1 MKLSLIL
8 QAIDRWSKPTEAAT
22 RATGGLSKAIDH
34 SADAAE
40 KARGRVRRFFNDM
53 DYAGRVSGRWG
64 RSLRRVAESD
74 FAKLRAG
81 IDATRGKVRGLAKD
95 MLLSGASAVGSG
107 IKWGAVGVAAGAAAL
122 VGKFTHDMIEN
133 AAKFEQYQVAL
144 EGTEGSAQKAKAAMA
159 WVQKFAK
166 DTPYDI
172 DTVTDSFVRA
182 RGVGIDPMTGA
193 FRILGD
199 AAGGTRKS
207 LMDAV
212 EAIADAQTGEF
223 ERLKEFNIT
232 SSSKGKNVTFSY
244 VTKEG
249 KNASMT
255 VKKDMASIRKA
266 VLGVFDLKYGGGMAR
281 QAKTLT
287 GIWNNL
293 QDVVT
298 NFELSVA
305 GKGIFDRVKNRL
317 QGVLEWTD
325 QIAKDGRLDQWAQT
339 TSDWLTLLFDKADRF
354 VHDVDWKAVVSG
366 IGAIVSALVT
376 AVEWIGKAA
385 SAWSNWQTDIERR
398 GLQRTIDNNG
408 IFGTGIGGAT
418 PAEKADARRRLND
431 MDRNQFGQPQA
442 YRRGDHVEWPS
453 RRGARPGSLSWPQ
466 WKPGQSP
473 AWQRAM
479 QGKPQPSAP
488 QKLSLDVTLK
498 GPGAKSAS
506 VTGMNAPRGTTLNVN
521 RGRAMGEPA

>member
-8 QAIDRWSKPTEAAT
+8 QAVDRWSKPTDSAAKS
-22 RATGGLSKAIDH
+22 TGGLSKAIDH
-34 SADAAE
+34 SSAAAE

-53 DYAGRVSGRWG
+53 DYAERVSGRWG
-64 RSLRRVAESD
+64 RSLRRIAESD
-74 FAKLRAG
+74 FARLRRG
-81 IDATRGKVRGLAKD
+81 IDATRAKVRGLAGD
-95 MLLSGASAVGSG
+95 MALWGAGAVGST
-107 IKWGAVGVAAGAAAL
+107 IKWGAVGVAAGAGAG
-122 VGKFTHDMIEN
+122 VGKFLHDMIGN

-182 RGVGIDPMTGA
+182 RGVGIDPMTGS

-244 VTKEG
+244 VTKAG
-249 KNASMT
+249 KNASKT

-266 VLGVFDLKYGGGMAR
+266 VLDVFDLKYGGGMAR

-305 GKGIFDRVKNRL
+305 GKGIFDRVKSRL
-317 QGVLEWTD
+317 QSVLDWTD
-325 QIAKDGRLDQWAQT
+325 KLAKDGRLDAWAQT
-339 TSDWLTLLFDKADRF
+339 TSNYLTELFDKADRF
-354 VHDVDWKAVVSG
+354 VHEVDWKSVVDGVGGITGAV
-366 IGAIVSALVT
+366 ITL
-376 AVEWIGKAA
+376 VEWLGKATKLWNEFNA
-385 SAWSNWQTDIERR
+385 IGSSIDKRFGFDNGKNSLESKAW
-398 GLQRTIDNNG
+398 GLLSWDPFDAWRSG
-408 IFGTGIGGAT
+408 K
-418 PAEKADARRRLND
+418 PAEQPQARRRGN
-431 MDRNQFGQPQA
+431 
-442 YRRGDHVEWPS
+442 HVEWPV
-453 RRGARPGSLSWPQ
+453 RPGAAERPERRWPQ
-466 WKPGQSP
+466 SRQGQADTWRRALQAKPVP
-473 AWQRAM
+473 A
-479 QGKPQPSAP
+479 AP
-488 QKLSLDVTLK
+488 AKLSLDINLK
-498 GPGAKSAS
+498 GDGAKSAR
-506 VTGMNAPRGTTLNVN
+506 VAGMDAPRGTTLTVN
-521 RGRAMGEPA
+521 RGTAMEGAA